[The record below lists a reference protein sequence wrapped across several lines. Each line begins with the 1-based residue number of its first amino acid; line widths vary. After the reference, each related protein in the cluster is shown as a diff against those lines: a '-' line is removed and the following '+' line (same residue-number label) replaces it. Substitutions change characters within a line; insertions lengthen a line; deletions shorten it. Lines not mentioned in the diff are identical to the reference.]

1 MATFEGVI
9 EAYGPGLARL
19 AAAYEFDRAL
29 REDLLQEILL
39 AIHQALPTLRDE
51 SQIGPFVF
59 RIAHNRAV
67 THVAR
72 RAGERRVAADFE
84 ASTMDGAGT
93 AENQEDK
100 LLADEHIHRLLWAV
114 RRLPLTY
121 RQVITLVLE
130 DLSYA
135 DIAKA
140 LGLSVS
146 NVGVRVNRAK
156 VLLKEMMDER

>member
-9 EAYGPGLARL
+9 ETFGPGLARL
-19 AAAYEFDRAL
+19 AASYEFDRAL

-39 AIHQALPTLRDE
+39 AIHQALPTLREE

-72 RAGERRVAADFE
+72 RASERRAAATFE
-84 ASTMDGAGT
+84 AGTMDEAGA
-93 AENQEDK
+93 AESQEDK
-100 LLADEHIHRLLWAV
+100 LLADEHTQRLLWAV
-114 RRLPLTY
+114 RRLPLAY

-156 VLLKEMMDER
+156 VILKELMDER